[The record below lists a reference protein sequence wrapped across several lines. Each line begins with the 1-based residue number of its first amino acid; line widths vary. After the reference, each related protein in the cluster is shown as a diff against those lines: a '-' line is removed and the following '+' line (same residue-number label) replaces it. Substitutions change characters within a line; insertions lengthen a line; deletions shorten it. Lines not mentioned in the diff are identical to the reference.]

1 LTSSFDDR
9 PEDVGGVGQASTQ
22 VITAIPPAS
31 APPYPTGAE
40 AKQKNTFAIAGLV
53 FGILPLPPFG
63 IVFSVLG
70 IIRAAKVKVGMSMSV
85 VGLVLSGLW
94 AGGSVAAVFVAPHVI
109 KANNAGCQVLARFD
123 REYPASKLAND
134 QSVPAQYIA
143 DLQAYSAALTRVATL
158 ARHAEVRTAALTELS
173 DLELLEQY
181 FGQHAR
187 PDAATLA
194 KQKSDNDVLHAA
206 CGAF

>member
-9 PEDVGGVGQASTQ
+9 PGEVGGVGRVSTQ
-22 VITAIPPAS
+22 VMTVSPPAT

-40 AKQKNTFAIAGLV
+40 AKQKNSLAVAGLV
-53 FGILPLPPFG
+53 LGILPLPPFG

-70 IIRAAKVKVGMSMSV
+70 IIRAAKVKVGMTMSI

-94 AGGSVAAVFVAPHVI
+94 AGGGVAAVFVVPHVI

-123 REYPASKLAND
+123 QDYPASKLAAD
-134 QSVPAQYIA
+134 QSVPAQYLS
-143 DLQAYSAALTRVATL
+143 DLQAYSAALTRVATVT
-158 ARHAEVRTAALTELS
+158 RHAEVRTAALTELS
-173 DLELLEQY
+173 DVELLQQY
-181 FGQHAR
+181 LGQQAQ

-194 KQKSDNDVLHAA
+194 KQKSDNDVLHMV
-206 CGAF
+206 CGGF

>member
-9 PEDVGGVGQASTQ
+9 PGEVGGVGQAPTQ
-22 VITAIPPAS
+22 VLTVSPPATVP
-31 APPYPTGAE
+31 AYPTGAE
-40 AKQKNTFAIAGLV
+40 AKQKNSFAVAGLV
-53 FGILPLPPFG
+53 LGILPLPPFG

-70 IIRAAKVKVGMSMSV
+70 IIRAAKVKVGMTMSI

-94 AGGSVAAVFVAPHVI
+94 AGSGVAAVFVAPHVI

-123 REYPASKLAND
+123 HDYPASKLTAD
-134 QSVPAQYIA
+134 QSVPAQYLS
-143 DLQAYSAALTRVATL
+143 DLQAYSAALTRVATV

-173 DLELLEQY
+173 DVELLQQY
-181 FGQHAR
+181 LVQQAQ

-194 KQKSDNDVLHAA
+194 KQKSDNDVLHMV
-206 CGAF
+206 CGSF